1 MQMAVIEAARNL
13 LNIKNASTSEF
24 GNNCTPV
31 VGLLEEWQKGKKRI
45 KGSEK
50 NLGGTMRLGLYDAVL
65 KNNSLISKIYSEK
78 KIQERHRH
86 RYEVNIKYKNDFEKK
101 G

>member
-31 VGLLEEWQKGKKRI
+31 VGLLEEWQKGNKKLKDKFRN
-45 KGSEK
+45 GK
-50 NLGGTMRLGLYDAVL
+50 NCKTSGWCNYCTMWR
-65 KNNSLISKIYSEK
+65 NSCNGNCS
-78 KIQERHRH
+78 RC
-86 RYEVNIKYKNDFEKK
+86 
-101 G
+101 

>member
-1 MQMAVIEAARNL
+1 MAIIEAARNL

-45 KGSEK
+45 QGSEK

-65 KNNSLISKIYSEK
+65 KKI
-78 KIQERHRH
+78 IL
-86 RYEVNIKYKNDFEKK
+86 
-101 G
+101 